1 TKEHPK
7 HYCTL
12 EKKMPLMQMVPL
24 LMKEENKE
32 DYEPKVVSF
41 GPYHHGNEK
50 LKFVEDFK
58 PTAVQKFIGDD
69 MNEAVFIGV
78 ILGKIEN
85 VKKCYLEEITCG
97 YTDIQLAQMMLRD
110 GCLILNYF
118 GPNAADKSIKE
129 SETANHLGIAVYS
142 SIRRDMYL
150 LENQIP
156 FLILEILV
164 ALRYNTPRHS
174 FIKEMERDSF
184 KMFFN
189 GKNGMIE
196 HAEAKDDLGKNPA
209 HLLEIFRRVIVT
221 GPDHDPILRDNEYGC
236 CSVNEMLTRL
246 EKGYGKCC
254 KDDENEERHRGQY
267 VFRSVTDLKS
277 KGIYS
282 KASGI
287 KSLKGVRFS
296 PTRFCRSAELK
307 LPFMY
312 VDMYTRVF
320 FKNMI
325 AYEFSPNS
333 HIIDKSVTGYVS
345 FMKLLVVTEEDV
357 KEMRENKIIIN
368 CLGSDDDVVQVYK
381 DLNTYEAED
390 NSYFWTVKKNIEKH
404 YHSKIRTWMAEFRT
418 TYFNNPWTII
428 ALVASLFLLCL
439 DIVQTYYAIHP
450 PPNDN

>member
-1 TKEHPK
+1 
-7 HYCTL
+7 
-12 EKKMPLMQMVPL
+12 MPLMQMVPM

-58 PTAVQKFIGDD
+58 PTAVQMFIGDD
-69 MNEAVFIGV
+69 MNEAVFIAA
-78 ILGKIEN
+78 ILGEIEN
-85 VKKCYLEEITCG
+85 VKKCYLEEFTCR
-97 YTDIQLAQMMLRD
+97 YTDIQFAHMMLRD
-110 GCLILNYF
+110 ACVILNYF
-118 GPNAADKSIKE
+118 GPKDIDKSYKAA
-129 SETANHLGIAVYS
+129 ETINNHLGSAVYS

-156 FLILEILV
+156 FLILEMLV
-164 ALRYNTPRHS
+164 ALKYNTPRHS
-174 FIKEMERDSF
+174 FIKAMERDSF

-189 GKNGMIE
+189 DKNGMIE
-196 HAEAKDDLGKNPA
+196 HAEDKDDLGKNPA

-221 GPDHDPILRDNEYGC
+221 GPEHEPILRENEYGC
-236 CSVNEMLTRL
+236 CNVKDMLTCL
-246 EKGYGKCC
+246 EEGCGKCC
-254 KDDENEERHRGQY
+254 KDDENKEWHGGQY

-312 VDMYTRVF
+312 VDIYTRVF

-325 AYEFSPNS
+325 AYEFSPNPL
-333 HIIDKSVTGYVS
+333 IINDKSVTSYVS
-345 FMKLLVVTEEDV
+345 FMKLLVVTEKDV

-381 DLNTYEAED
+381 DLNTYEGGD
-390 NSYFWTVKKNIEKH
+390 TSFFWDVKEHIEHH

-450 PPNDN
+450 PPNDPGDA

>member
-1 TKEHPK
+1 
-7 HYCTL
+7 
-12 EKKMPLMQMVPL
+12 MRLMQMVPL

-58 PTAVQKFIGDD
+58 PTAVQMFIGDD
-69 MNEAVFIGV
+69 MNEVVFIAA
-78 ILGKIEN
+78 ILGEIEN
-85 VKKCYLEEITCG
+85 VKKCYLEEIICR
-97 YTDIQLAQMMLRD
+97 YTDIQFAQMMLRD

-118 GPNAADKSIKE
+118 GPNDVDKSYKE
-129 SETANHLGIAVYS
+129 SETTNHHLGIAVYS

-174 FIKEMERDSF
+174 FIKAMERESF
-184 KMFFN
+184 KLFFN

-236 CSVNEMLTRL
+236 CNVNEILTRL
-246 EKGYGKCC
+246 EEGCGKCC
-254 KDDENEERHRGQY
+254 KDDENEERHGGQY

-368 CLGSDDDVVQVYK
+368 SLGSDDDVVQVYK

-390 NSYFWTVKKNIEKH
+390 TSYFWTVKKNIEDH

-428 ALVASLFLLCL
+428 AFVASLFLLCL

-450 PPNDN
+450 PPNDPGDA